1 MRRYENL
8 EYGDEQVIRK
18 SLDVLADKTTG
29 VEAYRNAFETLGV
42 ELGHVLALKVGD
54 LPAEEIMLVNQQ
66 MRIKV

>member
-1 MRRYENL
+1 MKICK
-8 EYGDEQVIRK
+8 YGDEQVIRK

-66 MRIKV
+66 MRIKA